1 MRREKRVS
9 TMTRI
14 IGNNAH
20 AFARS
25 LAGDQSPAPRTKNEA
40 APSPWALNVLTLL
53 AASDRF
59 ELAKNSSN
67 LARVGVG
74 APMALDAGG
83 LKRLESQAPT
93 ADVGAPKKAK
103 KKKRKKRGLFGK
115 IGRGLKKAARSV
127 GKAVKSVAKGAA
139 TIAKGV
145 AKTAFHA
152 VKGIGE
158 GVGGFVSNLAKGKV
172 GDAFDALGR
181 GIDQGILQAP
191 SRLAAGVFDG
201 AKQILDGATSLMGPL
216 GKPINTVATRAL
228 DGARTAVDTVT
239 NIAREVIRTPFE
251 VAKTFVSGQ
260 WDALKHLA
268 KGDFKEAAKS
278 FGRSFS
284 DSAGRAIGGVAD
296 VLFHAV
302 AGVGSIVGTAV
313 GLESPGRPL
322 SDAEKREFQKIYGDS
337 VDLDLVRVKKGG
349 LGSVGA
355 ARTVGNTV
363 YLPGKYFDASGRLNA
378 DGKETL
384 AHEMGHVWQNQNGGG
399 DYMHRALWAQAKAA
413 VGSGSR
419 SAAYDW
425 HGPASAGVA
434 FRDLN
439 PEQQA
444 HVIEDITLLL
454 RSGQPIAAGSTVA
467 GHTLSAAEAA
477 YLNRAWAEVK
487 AGAGA
492 P

>member
-1 MRREKRVS
+1 
-9 TMTRI
+9 MTRI
-14 IGNNAH
+14 NGNNAH
-20 AFARS
+20 SLHSQRS
-25 LAGDQSPAPRTKNEA
+25 PQDGFQPAQKSDAGPPAWA
-40 APSPWALNVLTLL
+40 ANVVTLL

-59 ELAKNSSN
+59 ELARTQAN
-67 LARVGVG
+67 LARIGLSPAA
-74 APMALDAGG
+74 APSA
-83 LKRLESQAPT
+83 EVVAPIDT
-93 ADVGAPKKAK
+93 PAPPAAPAKAKKAK
-103 KKKRKKRGLFGK
+103 KKKKAGFFKKL
-115 IGRGLKKAARSV
+115 GRGLKKIGR
-127 GKAVKSVAKGAA
+127 SVAKSAKKIAKGVG

-152 VKGIGE
+152 VKGVAE

-172 GDAFDALGR
+172 GDAFGALGR

-191 SRLAAGVFDG
+191 QRLVAGVLDG
-201 AKQILDGATSLMGPL
+201 AKQIVDGATRLLGPI
-216 GKPINTVATRAL
+216 GKPINWVATRAL

-239 NIAREVIRTPFE
+239 NIAREVIRTPLEATKSFL
-251 VAKTFVSGQ
+251 SGQ
-260 WDALKHLA
+260 FDALKHLV

-278 FGRSFS
+278 FGMSFVN
-284 DSAGRAIGGVAD
+284 AGARVVGGVAD
-296 VLFHAV
+296 SLFHAV
-302 AGVGSIVGTAV
+302 AGVGSIVGTAI
-313 GLESPGRPL
+313 GLESPARGL
-322 SDAEKREFQKIYGDS
+322 TEAEKREFQKIYGDS

-355 ARTVGNTV
+355 ARTVGNTI
-363 YLPGKYFDASGRLNA
+363 YLPGKYFDAKGELNQ
-378 DGKETL
+378 DGKDTL

-399 DYMHRALWAQAKAA
+399 DYMHKALWAQAKAA

-425 HGPASAGVA
+425 HAPASAGVA

-454 RSGQPIAAGSTVA
+454 RSGQPIAAGSTVN
-467 GHTLSAAEAA
+467 GHTLSAAEAD
-477 YLNRAWAEVK
+477 YLNRAWAQVK
-487 AGAGA
+487 QGVGA